1 MSSPKNN
8 ALGYALKVAQLS
20 LKNAME
26 DRLRALELTISQYA
40 VLTQLSLNPG
50 QTNAELAR
58 HAFMSAQS
66 MQGVLANMESTGL
79 IARTADK
86 EHGRRQPASLTQAGY
101 EALRLATE
109 AVQPVENQLDLAVA
123 PMNHADVLAVFQ
135 RIPIK
140 LAELK

>member
-1 MSSPKNN
+1 MSRPKNIP
-8 ALGYALKVAQLS
+8 LGYALKVAQLS

-26 DRLRALELTISQYA
+26 SKLRALGLTISQYA
-40 VLTQLSLNPG
+40 VLTQLSLNPA

-66 MQGVLANMESTGL
+66 MQGVLANMESSGL
-79 IARTADK
+79 IARSSDK
-86 EHGRRQPASLTQAGY
+86 KHGRRQPASLTQVGY

-109 AVQPVENQLDLAVA
+109 TVQPVEDQLELAVA

-135 RIPIK
+135 RIQTK
-140 LAELK
+140 LAELR